1 MVINLQTRI
10 KKPKIF
16 GWILNFYSTEGT
28 SEINRELPFAAL
40 LFTLLSAS
48 GVTIYESWRK
58 LCNIDLLPTF
68 QKEAREIIRQVEVLG
83 YDPLTVMHKRA
94 EKTRSRNYREFL
106 LGYVSSV
113 RSGGNVV
120 NYLKSK
126 LRSIF
131 EVQSASA
138 IRSIERLGTLVE
150 AYAVML
156 IVTLCSYILFIIFAT
171 TSIFEPMK
179 ASGTPGLSPTTVCIL
194 IFFVTPLVSIFF
206 MVIAHTERKSNLIG
220 IKQPYYAAILPLT
233 VVSGFTTALYFLPQL
248 QYLASP
254 NTFPLVVTACLLAV
268 SIPPSIVYMKIA
280 KANSDAE
287 NSMPAFLRDV
297 TEARKMGLSP
307 EKSIIQATR
316 RTGYGRF
323 SETLNLIRSQMEWG
337 VSLRKIFVNIK
348 HKVQTWPVLVNFL
361 ILVEAIKIGGGS
373 AAALDTLTD
382 YSEKQKDVDVNK
394 KSLLKPYVIL
404 AFIWSIL
411 IALTTTMVA
420 MTVYA
425 LTQISLPG
433 ASAMPLGVMQVQIN
447 LFSTGII
454 LQCWLSG
461 FFVGKV
467 NEGTFAAG
475 FQYSAMLVLTAYV
488 SLLLSQNFL
497 GGMYGVVSR

>member
-1 MVINLQTRI
+1 MVTNLQTAIR
-10 KKPKIF
+10 PKIF
-16 GWILNFYSTEGT
+16 RWILNFYSTEGS

-40 LFTLLSAS
+40 LFTLLAAS
-48 GVTIYESWRK
+48 GVTIYESWKK
-58 LCNIDLLPTF
+58 LCKIDLLPTF
-68 QKEAREIIRQVEVLG
+68 QKEAREIVRQVEVLG
-83 YDPLTVMHKRA
+83 YDPLTVMYKRA
-94 EKTRSRNYREFL
+94 EKTKSKNYREFL

-138 IRSIERLGTLVE
+138 IRSIERLSTLVE

-179 ASGTPGLSPTTVCIL
+179 ASGTPGLSPEIVCIL
-194 IFFVTPLVSIFF
+194 IFFVTPLISIFF
-206 MVIAHTERKSNLIG
+206 MAIAHTERKSNLVG

-233 VVSGFTTALYFLPQL
+233 VTSVFIALLYFLPPL
-248 QYLASP
+248 EFLTSP
-254 NTFPLVVTACLLAV
+254 QIFPLVVTVCLMAV
-268 SIPPSIVYMKIA
+268 SIPPTIVYMKIA
-280 KANSDAE
+280 RVNADAE
-287 NSMPAFLRDV
+287 NAMPNFLRDV
-297 TEARKMGLSP
+297 TEARKIGLSP
-307 EKSIIQATR
+307 EKSIIHATKR
-316 RTGYGRF
+316 SGYGRF
-323 SETLNLIRSQMEWG
+323 SETLTLIRSQMEWG
-337 VSLRKIFVNIK
+337 VSLRKVFTNIK
-348 HKVQTWPVLVNFL
+348 EKIQTWPVLVNFL
-361 ILVEAIKIGGGS
+361 ILVETIKIGGGS
-373 AAALDTLTD
+373 ATALETLTD
-382 YSEKQKDVDVNK
+382 YSEKQKDVDSNK
-394 KSLLKPYVIL
+394 KSLLRPYVIL
-404 AFIWSIL
+404 AFIWSVL

-433 ASAMPLGVMQVQIN
+433 TAAIPLEAMQVEIN

-475 FQYSAMLVLTAYV
+475 FKYSAMLVLTAYV
-488 SLLLSQNFL
+488 SLILSQNFL
-497 GGMYGVVSR
+497 GGLYGVASK